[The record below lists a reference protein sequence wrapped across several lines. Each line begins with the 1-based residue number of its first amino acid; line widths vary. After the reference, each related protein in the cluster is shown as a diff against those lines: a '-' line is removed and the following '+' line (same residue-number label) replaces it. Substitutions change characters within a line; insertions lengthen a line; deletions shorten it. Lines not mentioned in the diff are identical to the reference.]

1 MNGSGALCV
10 GFGLSLL
17 IYTITVVLTI
27 DFKQRQHE
35 TSYTASLRTSFPYFI
50 RNDLF
55 FVSVLLK
62 KYEGFIFLGGGLVI
76 VYMCA
81 TGCARLSVRLF

>member
-62 KYEGFIFLGGGLVI
+62 KYEGFIFWGGIGDRVH
-76 VYMCA
+76 VCN
-81 TGCARLSVRLF
+81 RLCTFIC